1 VTVDGLPARQVG
13 ATRWE
18 MSADG
23 IWAPA
28 WARAWGGLAPPP
40 PPTPPLVAGWT
51 LRRLPHLVLQ
61 EPLYRAD
68 DLVRALRWATGY
80 VSAGR
85 ATAAAAREAGVS
97 SDVCKDRNVRST

>member
-23 IWAPA
+23 IWSTASETERWWLEYRPKA
-28 WARAWGGLAPPP
+28 
-40 PPTPPLVAGWT
+40 TPPLVAGWT